1 MTRGPKKHLKRVHA
15 PKSWM
20 MNKMGGVFTVKPNA
34 GPHKSR
40 ESIPLQI
47 ILRDKLKIALNG
59 REAKVILNQ
68 KEGLVKVD
76 KKVKKDIKY
85 PCGFMD
91 VIEIPKLGASYRVL
105 YDVKGRFTFTK
116 LKKNEASFKLCKVV
130 KKQMG
135 PNGIPYIVTH
145 DGRTIRFF
153 NPDVKI
159 DDSIKYNLETKE
171 IPAFYSFKVGAI
183 AMVCDGSNRGRVGHI
198 IHISVLDG
206 DNDLVTLK
214 DVKGHTFTTRI
225 NYVFVIGDE
234 KNAAV
239 TLPAKEGVKSS
250 IIEEQELR
258 EQDKN

>member
-15 PKSWM
+15 PKTWM
-20 MNKMGGVFTVKPNA
+20 MNKLGGVFTVKPNA

-76 KKVKKDIKY
+76 KKVKKDTKY
-85 PCGFMD
+85 PCGIMD
-91 VIEIPKLGASYRVL
+91 VIEIPKLGVSYRVL

-116 LKKNEASFKLCKVV
+116 IKKNEATYKLCKVV

-153 NPDVKI
+153 NSEVNI
-159 DDSIKYNLETKE
+159 NDSIKYNLETKE
-171 IPAFYSFKVGAI
+171 IPQFFPFKVGALALI
-183 AMVCDGSNRGRVGHI
+183 CDGSNRGRVGNI
-198 IHISVLDG
+198 IHISKLDG
-206 DNDLVTLK
+206 DHDLITLK
-214 DVKGHTFTTRI
+214 DIKGHTFTTRVG
-225 NYVFVIGDE
+225 YVFIIGDE
-234 KNAAV
+234 KNAAI
-239 TLPAKEGVKSS
+239 TLPKAEGVKQT
-250 IIEEQELR
+250 IIEEQIQR
-258 EQDKN
+258 EEASN